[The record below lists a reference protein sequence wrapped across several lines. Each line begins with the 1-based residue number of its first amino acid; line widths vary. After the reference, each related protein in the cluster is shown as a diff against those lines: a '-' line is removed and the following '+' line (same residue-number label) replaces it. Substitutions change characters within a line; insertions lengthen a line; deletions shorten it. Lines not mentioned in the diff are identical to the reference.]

1 MTADRLEIV
10 YRNPADLKPDPKNMR
25 THSPEQVEQLR
36 ASIAESGLTGPILL
50 DATDTVRVGNG
61 RLAAVLLLGWSEI
74 HTITKVGLSAEQW
87 RKLAIADNRIALNA
101 GWNEELLRAELGELH
116 NSGIDLGSLGFDLG
130 ELGDLQVQGFVK
142 EEDTRRLPEPAQ
154 QIPKNPISKR
164 GDLWL
169 LGRHRLI
176 CGDSSDQASMAKLF
190 NGTGIDMV
198 LTDPPYCSGGFQEA
212 GKGAGSVGTRGS
224 EMVAN
229 DTLSSRGY
237 SALMKSVIPT
247 IGAGVVYAFTD
258 WRMWLTLFDVIES
271 SGYGVRNMIVWDKE
285 TPGMGAGWRMQ
296 HELIMCGIA
305 VKSPFDP
312 KKAQGNVIRCK
323 RSGNINHATEKPV
336 ELLVKVIEVTDM
348 AKTVCDPFNGSGS
361 TMLACELTDR
371 TYFGS
376 ELTPG
381 YTDVTVGRWEL
392 HTGLKATLDG
402 DGRTFEEIKAERLA
416 KKKKAEA

>member
-1 MTADRLEIV
+1 MTDRLEIV
-10 YRNPADLKPDPKNMR
+10 YRNPADLKRDPKNVN
-25 THSPEQVEQLR
+25 THPAEQLAQLR
-36 ASIAESGLTGPILL
+36 SSIAENGGLTGPILL
-50 DATDTVRVGNG
+50 DESDVVRAGNG
-61 RLAAVLLLGWSEI
+61 RLELALLDGWPEI
-74 HTITKVGLSAEQW
+74 PTITKKGLTKEQW
-87 RKLAIADNRIALNA
+87 TRLAIADNRIARNSV
-101 GWNEELLRAELGELH
+101 WNEDLLRAELGDLAL
-116 NSGIDLGSLGFDLG
+116 SGTDLGTLGFDTT
-130 ELGDLQVQGFVK
+130 ELGDLGVAGFMR
-142 EEDTRRLPEPAQ
+142 EEDTREPVPPAQ
-154 QIPKNPISKR
+154 AIPKNPISKR

-169 LGRHRLI
+169 LGTHRLI
-176 CGDSSDQASMAKLF
+176 CGDSSDPASMARLF
-190 NGTGIDMV
+190 AGAAIDMV

-212 GKGAGSVGTRGS
+212 GKSAGSVGTRGS

-237 SALMKSVIPT
+237 MALMKAVIPP

-296 HELIMCGIA
+296 HELVMCGIK
-305 VKSPFDP
+305 VKSPFNP

-323 RSGNINHATEKPV
+323 RTGNINHATEKPV
-336 ELLVKVIEVTDM
+336 ELLEKILNVTDM

-361 TMLACELTDR
+361 TLLGCERTGK

-381 YTDVTVGRWEL
+381 YTDVTVGRWEGL
-392 HTGLKATLDG
+392 TGKEATLDG
-402 DGRTFEEIKAERLA
+402 DGRTFAVVKAEREKA
-416 KKKKAEA
+416 KVKA